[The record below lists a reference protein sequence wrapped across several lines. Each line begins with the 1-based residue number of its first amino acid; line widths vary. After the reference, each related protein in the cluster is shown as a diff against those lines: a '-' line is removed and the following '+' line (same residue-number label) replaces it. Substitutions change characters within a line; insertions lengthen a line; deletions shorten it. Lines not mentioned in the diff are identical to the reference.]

1 MFGIPAVLSNT
12 DECLGAAGM
21 CCEANMSR
29 SCDTSVLAWRVSR
42 ESYIRVRGCE
52 PVLLHGLLFRGQ
64 RLQFR
69 FWHFAWTFN
78 QTTQSARC
86 RPPALIRRPV
96 PRTSTYIQDSVS
108 LRCFKKTFC
117 WVNFVVD
124 FQRTLICLVLFK
136 TVKHGPLFSDSYA
149 HGRQREF
156 IVNIFYICEL
166 CLEVLMLVVWTHRV
180 KW

>member
-1 MFGIPAVLSNT
+1 MFGIPAMLLNT

-52 PVLLHGLLFRGQ
+52 PVLLHGLLFRGL
-64 RLQFR
+64 RLQLR

-117 WVNFVVD
+117 WVNFVVI
-124 FQRTLICLVLFK
+124 FNKRWYVRCCLRLSPTDPCSVTDMRMVDRVNL
-136 TVKHGPLFSDSYA
+136 LWIY
-149 HGRQREF
+149 F
-156 IVNIFYICEL
+156 ITTTCA
-166 CLEVLMLVVWTHRV
+166 M
-180 KW
+180 KS